1 MSSRQTRKVKKPKL
15 LAYGKSGY
23 YGDIHY
29 PTLPCKESRRTPKP
43 EEDYVS
49 KSMTRTE
56 ALREIRKTSEWRKRA
71 FDFALVPEEVC
82 EGEGTLRI
90 GQGKDRKSLQDP
102 RYLLI
107 SKYGGQT
114 AREFSKELIGQA
126 RRMIKYV
133 DALIELREKVGQ
145 MNKEEFYHNDI
156 TDLNVTYDEAKGKAF
171 LIDFEHADREP
182 PNASTLSSNNSPV
195 NLNLE
200 DETHLIDM
208 NIIGAFLD
216 KLKEVGITIPMKGTT
231 PRSSRST
238 PSSRTRS
245 TKKIHRPHSI

>member
-1 MSSRQTRKVKKPKL
+1 M

-29 PTLPCKESRRTPKP
+29 PTLPCKDPKRTPQP
-43 EEDYVS
+43 EKDYVS
-49 KSMTRTE
+49 KSMSRST
-56 ALREIRKTSEWRKRA
+56 ALQEIRETSAWRKRN
-71 FDFALVPEEVC
+71 FDFALVPEDFC

-114 AREFSKELIGQA
+114 VREFTHEMVEQA
-126 RRMIKYV
+126 GRMIKYLE
-133 DALIELREKVGQ
+133 ALIELRNKVTK
-145 MNKEEFYHNDI
+145 MNEEEFYHNDI

-171 LIDFEHADREP
+171 LIDFERADREP
-182 PNASTLSSNNSPV
+182 PSTPNSNNSPV
-195 NLNLE
+195 NLDLSS
-200 DETHLIDM
+200 ETNLIDN
-208 NIIGAFLD
+208 NIIGVFLD
-216 KLKEVGITIPMKGTT
+216 RLSAIGVMIPMNQPK

-238 PSSRTRS
+238 SSSRTRS
-245 TKKIHRPHSI
+245 TKKMKRPHSI

>member
-1 MSSRQTRKVKKPKL
+1 MSPRQTRKIKKPQI
-15 LAYGKSGY
+15 LAYGKTGY

-49 KSMTRTE
+49 KSMTRSD
-56 ALREIRKTSEWRKRA
+56 ALQEIRQTSEWRKRG
-71 FDFALVPEEVC
+71 FDFALVPEEFC
-82 EGEGTLRI
+82 EGEGTLRT
-90 GQGKDRKSLQDP
+90 GEGKERKSLQDP

-107 SKYGGQT
+107 SKYGGKT
-114 AREFSKELIGQA
+114 ARDFGKEMVEQA

-133 DALIELREKVGQ
+133 DALIDLRKKVAE
-145 MNKEEFYHNDI
+145 MNKEHFYHNDI

-182 PNASTLSSNNSPV
+182 PRMSTPNNSPANV
-195 NLNLE
+195 
-200 DETHLIDM
+200 DFDHETNLIDN
-208 NIIGAFLD
+208 NIIGVFLD
-216 KLKEVGITIPMKGTT
+216 KLKEIGLMIPMNKTT
-231 PRSSRST
+231 SRSSRSKS
-238 PSSRTRS
+238 SSRTRI